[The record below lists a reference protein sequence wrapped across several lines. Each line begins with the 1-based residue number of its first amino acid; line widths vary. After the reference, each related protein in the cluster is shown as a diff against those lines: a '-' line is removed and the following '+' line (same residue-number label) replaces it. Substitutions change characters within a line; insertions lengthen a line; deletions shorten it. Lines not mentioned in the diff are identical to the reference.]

1 MRLLAALVAAKY
13 YKKTNHELTPSNKM
27 WKLLE
32 NFEVQ
37 HLAMKEKKDKYPPYA
52 PKYQKQMEIPKWIES
67 LKSHVHAI
75 IGVHD
80 VPLLYVICDLDIDP
94 AAAPPLASDQ
104 PYSDEHGT
112 GTVEGKLIAQTCHTH
127 PLFKN
132 DNREVFDLLE
142 TSLHGANYSAT
153 IVQLRKAPD
162 DRSAYFYIS
171 VSSASMLVMMSGNK
185 LSAELMITSRIKN
198 RKWSRTNSIPLS
210 SHIYKQRKSYIE
222 LTEAAEHIL
231 PINVPTSTP
240 VLVILWTQFC

>member
-1 MRLLAALVAAKY
+1 
-13 YKKTNHELTPSNKM
+13 
-27 WKLLE
+27 
-32 NFEVQ
+32 
-37 HLAMKEKKDKYPPYA
+37 MKEKKGKYLPDA

-75 IGVHD
+75 IGLHD
-80 VPLLYVICDLDIDP
+80 VPL
-94 AAAPPLASDQ
+94 PLASDQ

-142 TSLHGANYSAT
+142 TSLHGTNHTAT

-198 RKWSRTNSIPLS
+198 RKWSRINSIPLS

-231 PINVPTSTP
+231 PINVPTSTT